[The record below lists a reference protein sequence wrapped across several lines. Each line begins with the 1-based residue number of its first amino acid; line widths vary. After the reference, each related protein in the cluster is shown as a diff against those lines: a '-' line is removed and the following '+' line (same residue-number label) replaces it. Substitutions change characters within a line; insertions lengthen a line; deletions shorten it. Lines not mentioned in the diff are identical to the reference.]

1 MVVVISKTPSGS
13 FRQPLQVG
21 QEILGE
27 QLRKGRAAADPLDRG
42 GWGAVLC
49 GRRQLLWLKSSHRC
63 LCCFVVMPDQERV
76 KIREIEIV
84 YNFIGVLDLPEGEK
98 YPDNVVLDSRQGA
111 AIEYFVGKVG

>member
-1 MVVVISKTPSGS
+1 MVVVISKAPSGS

-84 YNFIGVLDLPEGEK
+84 YNFIVRLILRKHRSNPKLPKTITMRGSVQL
-98 YPDNVVLDSRQGA
+98 NA
-111 AIEYFVGKVG
+111 APALA